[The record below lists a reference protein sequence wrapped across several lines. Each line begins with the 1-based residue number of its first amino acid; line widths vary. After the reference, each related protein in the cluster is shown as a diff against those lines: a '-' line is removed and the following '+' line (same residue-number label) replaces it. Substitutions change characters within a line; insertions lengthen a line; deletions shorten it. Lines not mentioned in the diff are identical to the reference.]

1 MLGRNIMRIAFDI
14 MGGDN
19 APSAIIEGVLA
30 LARSYPQDEL
40 IMVGLDSAVTD
51 IPSLPDNV
59 SFVACGSV
67 MAMDEDV
74 RNLLRKKDSSIWVAT
89 DLVKKGTAD
98 AIISAG
104 STGAQMTAATLLL
117 SRLKGCERPAI
128 ATVIPAQEGEKLL
141 LDAGAN
147 ADCTAQM
154 LVSFAKM
161 GAVYAEQLLAYSQ
174 PRVALLSNGT
184 EEHKGNKLTI
194 ETHAL
199 LKESGLN
206 FIGNK
211 EGRDILKGGYDV
223 MVCDG
228 MSGNIAIKSA
238 EGAILVL
245 MSLLKKELTSS
256 LKAKLGAAL
265 IMDGLSRM
273 KKTFSQDNNSG
284 APLLGV
290 KGISIVCHGNSDA
303 KGIISAGE
311 LAKKCFD
318 NDFVTKLASAL

>member
-1 MLGRNIMRIAFDI
+1 
-14 MGGDN
+14 
-19 APSAIIEGVLA
+19 
-30 LARSYPQDEL
+30 
-40 IMVGLDSAVTD
+40 MVGLPEAVAQESA
-51 IPSLPDNV
+51 LPANV
-59 SFVACGSV
+59 RFVSCGSV

-74 RNLLRKKDSSIWVAT
+74 RNLLKKKDSSIWVAT
-89 DLVKKGTAD
+89 DLVKKGEAD

-128 ATVIPAQEGEKLL
+128 ATVLPTQEGGKLL

-147 ADCTAQM
+147 ADCSAQM

-161 GAVYAEQLLAYSQ
+161 GAVYAEQLLDLPN

-194 ETHAL
+194 EAHAL
-199 LKESGLN
+199 LKEAGLN

-228 MSGNIAIKSA
+228 MSGNIAIKSM
-238 EGAILVL
+238 EGAILVWWAC
-245 MSLLKKELTSS
+245 SK
-256 LKAKLGAAL
+256 
-265 IMDGLSRM
+265 R
-273 KKTFSQDNNSG
+273 N
-284 APLLGV
+284 
-290 KGISIVCHGNSDA
+290 
-303 KGIISAGE
+303 
-311 LAKKCFD
+311 
-318 NDFVTKLASAL
+318 

>member
-1 MLGRNIMRIAFDI
+1 MRIAFDI

-19 APSAIIEGVLA
+19 APAAIIEGVLA
-30 LARSYPQDEL
+30 LAGSSPQDEL
-40 IMVGLDSAVTD
+40 IMVGLPEAVAQESA
-51 IPSLPDNV
+51 LPANV
-59 SFVACGSV
+59 RFVSCGSV

-74 RNLLRKKDSSIWVAT
+74 RNLLKKKDSSIWVAT
-89 DLVKKGTAD
+89 DLVKKGEAD

-128 ATVIPAQEGEKLL
+128 ATVLPTQEGGKLL

-147 ADCTAQM
+147 ADCSAQM

-161 GAVYAEQLLAYSQ
+161 GAVYAEQLLDLPN

-194 ETHAL
+194 EAHAL
-199 LKESGLN
+199 LKEAGLN

-228 MSGNIAIKSA
+228 MSGNIAIKSM

-245 MSLLKKELTSS
+245 MGMLKKELTSS
-256 LKAKLGAAL
+256 LKTKIGAML
-265 IMDGLSRM
+265 VKNGLSRM

-303 KGIISAGE
+303 KGIVSASQ
-311 LAKKCFD
+311 LAKKCFEH
-318 NDFVTKLASAL
+318 DFVNKLATAL